1 LQYGPDLTVLNLQ
14 RLTTAGTENSSVAA
28 TKCCNIN
35 LKITNVKM
43 NITKKSSWP
52 LDEASGKHISS
63 ITKIIVHLR
72 YLGYIA

>member
-1 LQYGPDLTVLNLQ
+1 
-14 RLTTAGTENSSVAA
+14 
-28 TKCCNIN
+28 
-35 LKITNVKM
+35 M

-72 YLGYIA
+72 YLGYIARYLFSKLTYCR